1 MIDSRTW
8 ALLFAWIARRST
20 DGHKP
25 GLLARM
31 SRPDWCG
38 LTPGRLPDA
47 GGDVEEMGWCFL
59 DLPGWQQVLLWNWCV
74 MGASEWK
81 EFSTIL
87 RYSDQR
93 LRRIVWKIAE
103 ELEESAVSK
112 GIVTLADVHGSTE

>member
-8 ALLFAWIARRST
+8 GLLFAWIARRST

-87 RYSDQR
+87 RYSDR
-93 LRRIVWKIAE
+93 KLRRIVWKIAE
-103 ELEESAVSK
+103 ELEGAAVSR
-112 GIVTLADVHGSTE
+112 GIVTLENAHG